1 MVGGAIQANGLS
13 KRGINMKPN
22 KSKSLSDSF
31 INAWGGIRHAIAS
44 ERNFKVHLAFAI
56 TAAVLCIL
64 LPVDTIHSFMV
75 MYAIFFVLC
84 MELINTAVEAMIDLY
99 CGKNLSPLAKV
110 AKDCCAGAVLLA
122 SVQALLV
129 GVIVAQHIISRLGLF

>member
-1 MVGGAIQANGLS
+1 
-13 KRGINMKPN
+13 MKPQ

-31 INAWGGIRHAIAS
+31 INAWRGIRHAIAR
-44 ERNFKVHLAFAI
+44 ERNFKIHIAMAI
-56 TAAVLCIL
+56 TAAILCIL
-64 LPVDTIHSFMV
+64 LPIDSVHSFMV

-99 CGKNLSPLAKV
+99 CGKTLSPFAKI

-122 SVQALLV
+122 SIQAVLV
-129 GVIVAQHIISRLGLF
+129 AVIVGQHLVSRL